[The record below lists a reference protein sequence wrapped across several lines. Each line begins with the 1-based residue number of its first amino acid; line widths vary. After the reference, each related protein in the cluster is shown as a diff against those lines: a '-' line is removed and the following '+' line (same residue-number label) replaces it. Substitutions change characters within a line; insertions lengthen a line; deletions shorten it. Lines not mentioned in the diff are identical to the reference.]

1 MVGIANRALRLLY
14 AAGEPIVAQT
24 HDEVLME
31 VPEEEL
37 MLRAERLEA
46 AMTCELSVYDGRKV
60 TIPVELKYGR
70 SWGEMRLL
78 PRAGAEPA
86 RTENGMN
93 TLKEEV
99 QDDATTRREAT

>member
-1 MVGIANRALRLLY
+1 
-14 AAGEPIVAQT
+14 
-24 HDEVLME
+24 
-31 VPEEEL
+31 
-37 MLRAERLEA
+37 LEA
-46 AMTCELSVYDGRKV
+46 AMTCPLPVYDERVV
-60 TIPVELKYGR
+60 TVPVELKYGQ

-99 QDDATTRREAT
+99 QDAANQRSEAAK